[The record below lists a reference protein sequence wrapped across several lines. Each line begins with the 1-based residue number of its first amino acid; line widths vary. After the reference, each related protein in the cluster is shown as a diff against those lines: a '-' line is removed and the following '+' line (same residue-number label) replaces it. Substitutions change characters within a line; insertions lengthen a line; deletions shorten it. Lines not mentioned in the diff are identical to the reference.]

1 LLRLT
6 IANVVEW
13 KTTALRIKVAR
24 VTDSKARQPAVRT
37 AVDADERNPFKRSHQ
52 GSEVLKKRVTFVSFC

>member
-13 KTTALRIKVAR
+13 T
-24 VTDSKARQPAVRT
+24 
-37 AVDADERNPFKRSHQ
+37 VDADERDPFK
-52 GSEVLKKRVTFVSFC
+52 EVIKATKL

>member
-13 KTTALRIKVAR
+13 KKRVTYHGRV
-24 VTDSKARQPAVRT
+24 VTDSKERQPDVRT
-37 AVDADERNPFKRSHQ
+37 AVDADERDPFKRSHQ

>member
-13 KTTALRIKVAR
+13 T
-24 VTDSKARQPAVRT
+24 
-37 AVDADERNPFKRSHQ
+37 VDADERDPFKRSHQ